1 MCYKQYTMEKSLKIT
16 EKEINRLVKK
26 IVNEQDDEFIK
37 ADEYAY
43 ELREDMRKEFIT
55 LFRNTI
61 EELPLKEMILHY
73 QNNFKM
79 KYPQYVGTDRYN
91 EEIDLLMDIST
102 DFNYDDIAFYL
113 SEHLMEILI
122 DEIYK
127 MSEE

>member
-1 MCYKQYTMEKSLKIT
+1 MCYKQYVMEKSLKIT
-16 EKEINRLVKK
+16 EEGINRLVKK
-26 IVNEQDDEFIK
+26 IVNEQDDEFMK

-43 ELREDMRKEFIT
+43 ELRENMRKEFVT
-55 LFRNTI
+55 LFLSSI
-61 EELPLKEMILHY
+61 EGLPLKEMILHY

-91 EEIDLLMDIST
+91 EDIDMLMDIST

-113 SEHLMEILI
+113 SGYLEEILI